1 MLCGSSHICIVPD
14 PFGALCIADSR
25 APLLS
30 QPSLPSAC
38 RPQPRHR
45 QYPPLFVL
53 CSSRAASIG
62 FSSLSAFQTV
72 RTTLKSKAKHHG
84 FCLHRFLAAEDPL
97 NGPFGVVI
105 HIRAQMTSPLH
116 LHQFFTQTCRLF
128 IFRFLASWKMTV
140 LILVLKYTKFVN
152 FPDGRTRRVT
162 FHDSL

>member
-1 MLCGSSHICIVPD
+1 MLCGSCRICFVPD

-72 RTTLKSKAKHHG
+72 RTTLKSKGQTHG
-84 FCLHRFLAAEDPL
+84 FACRFLAAEDPL
-97 NGPFGVVI
+97 NGPFGIVI
-105 HIRAQMTSPLH
+105 HSCSDDVAFAFASIFYSDMKPFH
-116 LHQFFTQTCRLF
+116 LPVSCQLE
-128 IFRFLASWKMTV
+128 
-140 LILVLKYTKFVN
+140 N
-152 FPDGRTRRVT
+152 DG
-162 FHDSL
+162 FHSGIEVY